1 MTSNYA
7 RRCCQLWH
15 LFRYQMLFQNL
26 NPWLQPSLI
35 MNCHFSATS
44 NKLISDRK
52 SAAEE
57 FPLCSHTT
65 CGMYLTEL
73 DLGLQGQLMPMNH
86 STIHST
92 HCCPVH
98 TLLLGSPDV
107 RGPDFLLCFQ
117 NWTSRPPLLQ
127 FYILCDSGGPD
138 LGGTDVGGPDSR
150 QVLLSS

>member
-1 MTSNYA
+1 
-7 RRCCQLWH
+7 
-15 LFRYQMLFQNL
+15 MLLQTL

-44 NKLISDRK
+44 NKLRSDRK

-65 CGMYLTEL
+65 RGMYLTEL
-73 DLGLQGQLMPMNH
+73 ELGLPGQLMPLNH
-86 STIHST
+86 STIHTT

-107 RGPDFLLCFQ
+107 GVQMSYFVSKIGHLDPTATVLYTVPYRG
-117 NWTSRPPLLQ
+117 SR
-127 FYILCDSGGPD
+127 SRGG
-138 LGGTDVGGPDSR
+138 GGGGG
-150 QVLLSS
+150 VI